1 MKTLDKYVLELNEEI
16 DELRAKGNK
25 SGLKNV
31 LAIKTTVLKLMAK
44 ECVAEYKR
52 LYGEQCIFF
61 LTIPVEYA
69 IMKTMKR
76 DFWSGICPL
85 GHKTLL
91 VSL

>member
-1 MKTLDKYVLELNEEI
+1 MTTLDEYVLELNEEI

-52 LYGEQCIFF
+52 LYGE
-61 LTIPVEYA
+61 
-69 IMKTMKR
+69 
-76 DFWSGICPL
+76 
-85 GHKTLL
+85 
-91 VSL
+91 